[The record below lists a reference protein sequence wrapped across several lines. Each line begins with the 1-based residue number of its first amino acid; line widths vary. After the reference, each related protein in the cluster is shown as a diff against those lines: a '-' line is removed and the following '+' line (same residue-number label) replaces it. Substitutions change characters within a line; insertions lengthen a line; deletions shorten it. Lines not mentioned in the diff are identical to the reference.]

1 MWMRSSYKKH
11 PLLSL
16 LNPLSPYL
24 MIPMKSFLKKHNNGN
39 PPQVAN
45 TKGRRMM
52 FVEDSLNIPNILI
65 SKKVGELKEPAD
77 LDDKWVISTYAFK
90 EGSTTELNK
99 EAPILVVCDSSME
112 LIF

>member
-1 MWMRSSYKKH
+1 MRSSYKKH

-16 LNPLSPYL
+16 LTLLSPFP

-65 SKKVGELKEPAD
+65 AKKVGELKEAAD

-90 EGSTTELNK
+90 EGSTTELDK
-99 EAPILVVCDSSME
+99 DAPILVVCDSSME

>member
-1 MWMRSSYKKH
+1 MLVLNSYQQH

-16 LNPLSPYL
+16 LNPLSPFL

-39 PPQVAN
+39 APQVAN

-65 SKKVGELKEPAD
+65 AKKVGELKTPAD
-77 LDDKWVISTYAFK
+77 LDNKWVIPTFAFV

-99 EAPILVVCDSSME
+99 EAPILVVCDSSMS